1 MTLQPQI
8 DVDFINEMLFSHGKK
23 VLDPFRLNRLDKAI
37 KAMEKVDPIQAA
49 AARSDYL
56 THINDNYLALE
67 YLKRAISKYGYQI
80 PFAICQ
86 IRIAY
91 RIGDWTL
98 IKNAWNY
105 LFDHADLE
113 KLEAHNVQGFI
124 NDCYWYADFDFPIV
138 EEIAAFDSEGIDF
151 FKNEVIT
158 IQNKLESLGI
168 SIETYRRVIGI
179 IKNVMYQDYHLH
191 TEHMVKF
198 DDVVRIF
205 IKYEGWSDIDILALN
220 EKVNEA
226 ILAVDDIDFQVEAD
240 DIEVLFINFFFNEY
254 SKEFSIYG
262 EDDSDLTELVQ
273 KRMRENDE
281 GLIKIEVA
289 DV

>member
-91 RIGDWTL
+91 MTML
-98 IKNAWNY
+98 ILKS
-105 LFDHADLE
+105 LKHIMFKGL
-113 KLEAHNVQGFI
+113 LM
-124 NDCYWYADFDFPIV
+124 IV
-138 EEIAAFDSEGIDF
+138 TGMLI
-151 FKNEVIT
+151 
-158 IQNKLESLGI
+158 L
-168 SIETYRRVIGI
+168 
-179 IKNVMYQDYHLH
+179 
-191 TEHMVKF
+191 
-198 DDVVRIF
+198 IF
-205 IKYEGWSDIDILALN
+205 LL
-220 EKVNEA
+220 
-226 ILAVDDIDFQVEAD
+226 
-240 DIEVLFINFFFNEY
+240 
-254 SKEFSIYG
+254 
-262 EDDSDLTELVQ
+262 
-273 KRMRENDE
+273 
-281 GLIKIEVA
+281 
-289 DV
+289 

>member
-124 NDCYWYADFDFPIV
+124 NDCY
-138 EEIAAFDSEGIDF
+138 
-151 FKNEVIT
+151 
-158 IQNKLESLGI
+158 
-168 SIETYRRVIGI
+168 
-179 IKNVMYQDYHLH
+179 
-191 TEHMVKF
+191 
-198 DDVVRIF
+198 
-205 IKYEGWSDIDILALN
+205 
-220 EKVNEA
+220 
-226 ILAVDDIDFQVEAD
+226 
-240 DIEVLFINFFFNEY
+240 
-254 SKEFSIYG
+254 
-262 EDDSDLTELVQ
+262 
-273 KRMRENDE
+273 
-281 GLIKIEVA
+281 
-289 DV
+289 